1 MAAARGGWML
11 CPMKAMIE
19 RTAPKG
25 WMTPLHTRDEDE
37 SYRVLEGA
45 VTFFV
50 GDEQVTGQPGD
61 VIEAPRGMARTLR
74 TETSGARWLVM
85 TNIKELERFAD
96 FGLAICR
103 PLAEPEKGWPSVE
116 EPASLAAIA
125 AVNGIEL
132 LGPPGALP
140 AGIAAAAAA

>member
-1 MAAARGGWML
+1 
-11 CPMKAMIE
+11 
-19 RTAPKG
+19 
-25 WMTPLHTRDEDE
+25 MTPLHTRDEDE
-37 SYRVLEGA
+37 SYRVLEGE

-50 GDEQVTGQPGD
+50 GDKQVTGHPGD
-61 VIEAPRGMARTLR
+61 VIEAPRGVARTLR
-74 TETSGARWLVM
+74 TETSNARWLVM

-103 PLAEPEKGWPSVE
+103 PLAEPENGWTTEE
-116 EPASLAAIA
+116 EPASLGAIA

-140 AGIAAAAAA
+140 AEIAATAVA